1 MEQLQPKPVPLPRSR
16 SPAGQSPIYENHQLK
31 KPTPLPRSNGITLA
45 AASTPAAEEEKVL
58 NEASSFEDVFTKSYN
73 TLTKSLKNKFKSAS
87 ENVQGKGKLVL
98 ETTKTVGLRTERSVR
113 GMIQK
118 RQSTLPHLNSE
129 TDKNTSTQKLD
140 RCQSLPSDDIFS
152 SITFNS
158 PIPQSDELTY
168 ADDDKDSL
176 PPPEYPPPPL
186 PDESLYDELSV
197 RSSHSGSQGD
207 YYTCPSIMSSL
218 PDFEASRIDDNISDL
233 NKLSIFVGSS
243 SSSSLSDEIM
253 FGMNSLNRSSN
264 TNNVKPNSGCELSSG
279 GKGTYPIA
287 QVSRSESWGF
297 YDTVFLP
304 KVTKPEEYVNIAM
317 QKENASKHKDIQCKD
332 EQNKQYVNVTVA
344 NNKQPSAIQ
353 NDQYVNVTINDKES
367 LNQSQVLISS
377 PKSAV
382 LKPLQPFKAGEVSEV
397 SATQQSQTKRQE
409 SFASTTDSECS
420 SMSVPNEL
428 YLNWQPPLLK
438 KNQDR
443 AVNENLSITNRFK
456 NNLFI
461 SKTFFSEFDPL
472 CDSANTGNDKGAR
485 DRHSVTESLPI
496 FNNEETSSDNNDDFD
511 TVSLPVPPKRFD
523 SITTESKA
531 KPDIP
536 NDVEYFLYQRPITL
550 IENKAVQSKTQE
562 MQEDCSTAQTLQSVS
577 PEKDLPPGKRK
588 SQLVRWTSMKRA
600 MKKLADGSP
609 WSPAVMRKSR
619 TKDEDESG
627 SSTEAIER
635 PIISSN
641 SAPLHSGAIYKS
653 TSGGEK
659 QKDFA
664 KRNCHLAEGKLI
676 FTSENSSNK
685 DVIALLHIYSIQII
699 RETKQR

>member
-1 MEQLQPKPVPLPRSR
+1 MEPLHSKPVPLPRTR
-16 SPAGQSPIYENHQLK
+16 SPVGQTPIYENHQLN
-31 KPTPLPRSNGITLA
+31 KPTPLPRSSGITVA
-45 AASTPAAEEEKVL
+45 AASLPASEEEKVF
-58 NEASSFEDVFTKSYN
+58 NESSSFEDVFTKGYN

-118 RQSTLPHLNSE
+118 RQSTIPHLESK
-129 TDKNTSTQKLD
+129 TGTIAVDTPKLD

-158 PIPQSDELTY
+158 PIPQSDELTNE
-168 ADDDKDSL
+168 DDKDSL

-218 PDFEASRIDDNISDL
+218 PDFEASRIDESITNL
-233 NKLSIFVGSS
+233 NQLSKFLGSS
-243 SSSSLSDEIM
+243 SNSSLSDEISS
-253 FGMNSLNRSSN
+253 GINSLKSSN
-264 TNNVKPNSGCELSSG
+264 RINSKTDIRCDLNYVGSGTNP
-279 GKGTYPIA
+279 TT

-304 KVTKPEEYVNIAM
+304 KITKPEEYVNVDVQRESLA
-317 QKENASKHKDIQCKD
+317 KN
-332 EQNKQYVNVTVA
+332 EQDQQYVNVTIDF
-344 NNKQPSAIQ
+344 NNQTPIGKT
-353 NDQYVNVTINDKES
+353 DQYVNVTINEKES
-367 LNQSQVLISS
+367 SNQSQVSIVG
-377 PKSAV
+377 PKSSV
-382 LKPLQPFKAGEVSEV
+382 LKPLQPLKAREMCDIVSN
-397 SATQQSQTKRQE
+397 QQTKRQD

-428 YLNWQPPLLK
+428 YLNWQPQMLK
-438 KNQDR
+438 KTQPTTI
-443 AVNENLSITNRFK
+443 NENLSITNRFK

-461 SKTFFSEFDPL
+461 SKAFFSEFDPL
-472 CDSANTGNDKGAR
+472 CDSEINDRR
-485 DRHSVTESLPI
+485 DHDRRSTTESLPN
-496 FNNEETSSDNNDDFD
+496 FQNEENPSDNDDFD

-523 SITTESKA
+523 SITTESKE

-536 NDVEYFLYQRPITL
+536 NDVEYFLYQRPITSV
-550 IENKAVQSKTQE
+550 EKKAAKGKTESQE
-562 MQEDCSTAQTLQSVS
+562 MHDDCSASQSAS
-577 PEKDLPPGKRK
+577 PDKELPPGKRK

-600 MKKLADGSP
+600 MKKLADGSA
-609 WSPAVMRKSR
+609 WSPGAMRKSSR
-619 TKDEDESG
+619 AKDEDESG
-627 SSTEAIER
+627 SSSEAIER

-641 SAPLHSGAIYKS
+641 YAPLHSGAIYKS
-653 TSGGEK
+653 SSSGEK

-664 KRNCHLAEGKLI
+664 KKNCHLAEGKLI

-685 DVIALLHIYSIQII
+685 DVIALLHIYSIQIV